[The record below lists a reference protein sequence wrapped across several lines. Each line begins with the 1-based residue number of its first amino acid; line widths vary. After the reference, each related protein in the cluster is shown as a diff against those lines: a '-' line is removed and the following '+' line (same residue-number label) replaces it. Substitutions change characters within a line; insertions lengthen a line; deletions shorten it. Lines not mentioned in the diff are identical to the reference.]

1 MFEFDLDI
9 NIKTEAKKKIKIEKS
24 VVNPF
29 ALKTIF
35 KKENKSPE
43 NTVKVERKPII
54 APKIK
59 TNEPAQ
65 PKSKCTI
72 FNVNY
77 KTFQIKKCTIQIEKC
92 EELETAK

>member
-9 NIKTEAKKKIKIEKS
+9 NIKTETNKKIKIEKS

-43 NTVKVERKPII
+43 NTDKVERKPII
-54 APKIK
+54 K
-59 TNEPAQ
+59 TKGPAQ

-92 EELETAK
+92 EEIESAK